1 MWWFFCGKIV
11 KPVRKKHKI
20 SNKTQ
25 LGCQMS
31 VNHGKAWLMIRTLKS
46 FASLKMISRKLQN
59 QFKMWRLQHAQIFL
73 SAAWHFDD
81 GQVWYGAGRWPQP
94 TGPLNYADLSQPVT
108 LPENWSQWKG
118 TYQLTHLQNCPG
130 PNWCKPLFKIENSNE
145 KFVNMLGDG
154 TFSHP
159 RQGKIDFNTVNPSL
173 STGMD
178 FLIHPMRRMSV
189 LHQNSGGIGKSIPS
203 VLQTS
208 LNPWES
214 LRSREIS
221 WASGMDFPI
230 PPSFW
235 WSTDTVCF
243 KAYIWGVTIW
253 TQDMRSTFCHWKHHH
268 HFAQ

>member
-1 MWWFFCGKIV
+1 MIFCGKIV

-59 QFKMWRLQHAQIFL
+59 QFKMWRLEHAQIFL

-118 TYQLTHLQNCPG
+118 TYQPTHLQKLSRTKLMQASVQD
-130 PNWCKPLFKIENSNE
+130 WKLQWK
-145 KFVNMLGDG
+145 V
-154 TFSHP
+154 
-159 RQGKIDFNTVNPSL
+159 RQHVGRWYILSSSAGKDWF
-173 STGMD
+173 
-178 FLIHPMRRMSV
+178 
-189 LHQNSGGIGKSIPS
+189 
-203 VLQTS
+203 
-208 LNPWES
+208 
-214 LRSREIS
+214 
-221 WASGMDFPI
+221 
-230 PPSFW
+230 
-235 WSTDTVCF
+235 
-243 KAYIWGVTIW
+243 
-253 TQDMRSTFCHWKHHH
+253 
-268 HFAQ
+268 